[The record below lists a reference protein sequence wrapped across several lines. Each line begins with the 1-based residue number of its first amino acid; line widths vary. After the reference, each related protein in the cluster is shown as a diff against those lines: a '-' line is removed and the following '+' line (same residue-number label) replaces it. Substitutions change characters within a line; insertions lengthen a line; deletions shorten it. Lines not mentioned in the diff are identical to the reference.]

1 MLKQWSELW
10 LESVFAVSGQKAT
23 LETYRYAIEPY
34 VAFIGPEATE
44 VSRTA
49 ITDYLISLTGLSS
62 ATQRLRRSAVRQL
75 HRFLLIEEILPYDP
89 TNDLLMTKRDL
100 KLPIVL
106 SISEIERLL
115 QASRD
120 FVGLTPFA
128 IAGGIRRT
136 ALLELLYASGMRI
149 SEAVSV
155 TVVQYQR
162 NRSAL
167 IISGKGDKE
176 RLTFVHTTAVEA
188 IDDWLE
194 TRKEFPSRDNPFLFH
209 AMREHKKPL
218 GRCQA
223 FKEINALSAAAGIDP
238 KKLSP
243 HKLRHA
249 FATHLL
255 SNGVDLRTLQEL
267 LGHADI
273 GTTEIYTHVDQRR
286 SFEMVRDLHPMND
299 KIM

>member
-1 MLKQWSELW
+1 MLKQWSEIW
-10 LESVFAVSGQKAT
+10 LESVFAVSGQRAT
-23 LETYRYAIEPY
+23 LDTYRHGIEPY
-34 VAFIGPEATE
+34 IAFIGPEATN

-49 ITDYLISLTGLSS
+49 ITDYLISLNGLSP
-62 ATQRLRRSAVRQL
+62 ATQRLRRSVVCQL

-89 TNDLLMTKRDL
+89 TIELLMAKRDI

-106 SISEIERLL
+106 SVNEIERLL

-120 FVGLTPFA
+120 FVGSTPFA
-128 IAGGIRRT
+128 IAGGVRRT

-149 SEAVSV
+149 SEAVSI
-155 TVVQYQR
+155 TVAQYLR
-162 NRSAL
+162 NRSAM
-167 IISGKGDKE
+167 IISGKGDRE
-176 RLTFVHTTAVEA
+176 RLTFVHATAVKA
-188 IDDWLE
+188 IDDWLAIK
-194 TRKEFPSRDNPFLFH
+194 KEFPSRDNPFLFH
-209 AMREHKKPL
+209 AIRELEKPL
-218 GRCQA
+218 SRCQA
-223 FKEINALSAAAGIDP
+223 FVEIRALSAAAGIDP

-273 GTTEIYTHVDQRR
+273 GTTEIYTHVDQKR
-286 SFEMVRDLHPMND
+286 SFDMVRDLHPMND
-299 KIM
+299 